1 MNTMIEILLIS
12 IGLCAIIERLFK
24 QIPKLK

>member
-1 MNTMIEILLIS
+1 MNTMIEIVLIS
-12 IGLCAIIERLFK
+12 IGLCAIVERLIK

>member
-1 MNTMIEILLIS
+1 MNTMIEIILIS
-12 IGLCAIIERLFK
+12 VGLCAIVERLFK